1 MVKARATVHL
11 PRMRRASRKRRYP
24 SRSRSRLWYQGYSA
38 LSVLKEEKARDMKQL
53 GLVQAAKA
61 VSEKPLPTKA
71 AVDAAEAERWDLLGQ
86 ASRLRHDCSLL
97 HIGAKAVAE
106 GTKDYAASTIL
117 RWVRQFRTTGG
128 FKRDSRGVHE
138 RDWTMS
144 EEYLQHELV
153 RWMKTK
159 KRITVKEV
167 RTYINSTLFE
177 NETGDLSRLLSTY
190 QVTLPVSLST
200 THSWMINLGC
210 KYERATKSFYT
221 DGHERP
227 EVVAYRGEYIEMRWK
242 LALRQPLW
250 AQVRNN
256 GVSTEELA
264 AAGVADEKNIDKVLQ
279 ALPDFKTE
287 RTALQHVVESP
298 GHILLLS
305 PKRHPEVAGVGIGYS
320 WGFSKQKFRR
330 VHNDEVPKNLPANI
344 EATMCTKNYLT
355 IGRVRRFARRTRE
368 YCRAYS
374 NLLLDGVIV
383 KSKELIEKMRAKQ
396 KAHRNILDME
406 PGFLNKQ

>member
-1 MVKARATVHL
+1 MLDVLEHLDDGMQMVIEVDHSSGHAKQREDGLHVSNMNVKYGEKQKKLRDTVMTKECLGPEEAKVYFANGKWSTTSSEGAVVIDLKLKVGEKQTSTFAAGAPPPFYDWEAQRKDTKVAPKAT
-11 PRMRRASRKRRYP
+11 RK
-24 SRSRSRLWYQGYSA
+24 
-38 LSVLKEEKARDMKQL
+38 KKA
-53 GLVQAAKA
+53 
-61 VSEKPLPTKA
+61 
-71 AVDAAEAERWDLLGQ
+71 
-86 ASRLRHDCSLL
+86 
-97 HIGAKAVAE
+97 
-106 GTKDYAASTIL
+106 GTG
-117 RWVRQFRTTGG
+117 TGG
-128 FKRDSRGVHE
+128 G
-138 RDWTMS
+138 
-144 EEYLQHELV
+144 
-153 RWMKTK
+153 
-159 KRITVKEV
+159 
-167 RTYINSTLFE
+167 
-177 NETGDLSRLLSTY
+177 
-190 QVTLPVSLST
+190 
-200 THSWMINLGC
+200 
-210 KYERATKSFYT
+210 A
-221 DGHERP
+221 
-227 EVVAYRGEYIEMRWK
+227 
-242 LALRQPLW
+242 
-250 AQVRNN
+250 
-256 GVSTEELA
+256 GVSQTGEGDNAAGGATTEPKDKIKEGFEGKAKGQKQYLWERGWWKDGMSA
-264 AAGVADEKNIDKVLQ
+264 AAGVAEEKNIDKVLQ